1 MTASE
6 EIVLEGEDMIYCTQ
20 CGAGVHDGNQFCGKC
35 GTKAEITAVVR
46 REPRFWRVSGKDQA
60 TVPSRRF
67 SQVFGL
73 DPRIAFLT
81 LIIDMMLNAGDLLS
95 MGLLVPLS
103 MLAGVVLGYVVY
115 RAQINWYGDDPEDAK
130 IKAIVIGLLT
140 AIPTPIPELLYLPAG
155 LLGVFN
161 RFWKKESHSQ

>member
-1 MTASE
+1 MSH
-6 EIVLEGEDMIYCTQ
+6 CTQ
-20 CGAGVHDGNQFCGKC
+20 CGASIYEGNQFCGKC
-35 GTKAEITAVVR
+35 GTKAETSAVVQR
-46 REPRFWRVSGKDQA
+46 VPRFWRVPAKDPAA
-60 TVPSRRF
+60 TPRRF

-95 MGLLVPLS
+95 MGLLVPVS
-103 MLAGVVLGYVVY
+103 MFAGIVLGYVVY
-115 RAQINWYGDDPEDAK
+115 KAQMNWYGDDPESAK

-155 LLGVFN
+155 LVGLFN
-161 RFWKKESHSQ
+161 RFWNRSLTPSRSGPPAEL

>member
-1 MTASE
+1 
-6 EIVLEGEDMIYCTQ
+6 MIDCTQ
-20 CGAGVHDGNQFCGKC
+20 CGASVQEGNQFCGKC
-35 GTKAEITAVVR
+35 GTKAEISAVVR
-46 REPRFWRVSGKDQA
+46 RVPRFWRVPTREQA
-60 TVPSRRF
+60 TVPQRRF

-81 LIIDMMLNAGDLLS
+81 LIIDMMLNAGELLS
-95 MGLLVPLS
+95 MGLLVPVS
-103 MLAGVVLGYVVY
+103 MVASVVLGYVVY
-115 RAQINWYGDDPEDAK
+115 KAQINWYGDDPESAK

-161 RFWKKESHSQ
+161 LVWKKHSHS

>member
-1 MTASE
+1 
-6 EIVLEGEDMIYCTQ
+6 MIDCTQ
-20 CGAGVHDGNQFCGKC
+20 CGASVQEGNQFCSKC
-35 GTKAEITAVVR
+35 VTRAEISAVVR
-46 REPRFWRVSGKDQA
+46 RVPRFWRVPTREQA
-60 TVPSRRF
+60 TVPQRRF

-81 LIIDMMLNAGDLLS
+81 LIIDMMLNAGELLS
-95 MGLLVPLS
+95 MGLLVPVS
-103 MLAGVVLGYVVY
+103 MVASVVLGYVVY
-115 RAQINWYGDDPEDAK
+115 KAQINWYGDDPESAK

-161 RFWKKESHSQ
+161 LVWKKHSHS

>member
-1 MTASE
+1 
-6 EIVLEGEDMIYCTQ
+6 MISCSQ
-20 CGAGVHDGNQFCGKC
+20 CGASIYEGNQFCGKC
-35 GTKAEITAVVR
+35 GSKAEISAVVR
-46 REPRFWRVSGKDQA
+46 RVARFWRVPAKDQS
-60 TVPSRRF
+60 TVPQRRF

-73 DPRIAFLT
+73 EPRIAFLT

-95 MGLLVPLS
+95 MGLLVPVS

-115 RAQINWYGDDPEDAK
+115 KAQINWYGDDSESAK
-130 IKAIVIGLLT
+130 IKAVVIGLLT

-161 RFWKKESHSQ
+161 LLWKRQSHS

>member
-1 MTASE
+1 
-6 EIVLEGEDMIYCTQ
+6 MIYCTQ
-20 CGAGVHDGNQFCGKC
+20 CGASIHEGNQFCGKC
-35 GTKAEITAVVR
+35 GTKAEISAVVR
-46 REPRFWRVSGKDQA
+46 RVPGFWRVPAKDQA
-60 TVPSRRF
+60 TAPPRRF

-73 DPRIAFLT
+73 DPRIAVLT

-95 MGLLVPLS
+95 MGLLVPVS
-103 MLAGVVLGYVVY
+103 MFAGIVLGYVVY
-115 RAQINWYGDDPEDAK
+115 KAQMNWYGDDPESAK

-161 RFWKKESHSQ
+161 LVWKKQPHS